1 MGVGGGANGLKL
13 CARDGALELRK
24 GFGRLAGLQEEKN
37 EWQEGECETAAHPL
51 SVD

>member
-1 MGVGGGANGLKL
+1 
-13 CARDGALELRK
+13 
-24 GFGRLAGLQEEKN
+24 LAGLQEEKN